1 MALKKRPGIPSR
13 NVESNLALNWPASS
27 NGHYYM
33 RMEMQAG
40 TWEGA
45 TPDQSE
51 IIQTSGGWKGGHTA
65 AHSPAA
71 TGQSTSDSLFQL
83 IHSDY
88 RRYRAAGA
96 KNPLSVI
103 LFTQGFWASSVF
115 RFSHWARERLDLP
128 GLRLIVRGLCI
139 LLQKFIEAFTGIS
152 IPAKCNIGSG
162 FYVGHFGGIFIDA
175 DCRLGNTCNIA
186 QGVTIGKGGRG
197 DFWGVPALGDR
208 VHIGANAVLLGNISI
223 GDDAVIGPGA
233 VVMISVPPRGVAMG
247 NPARV
252 IGTDGSFE
260 MVHYDHMEEDP
271 ARKLSLEAA
280 LAGKKDPTS
289 TSAKNG

>member
-1 MALKKRPGIPSR
+1 
-13 NVESNLALNWPASS
+13 
-27 NGHYYM
+27 M
-33 RMEMQAG
+33 RMQMPAD

-45 TPDQSE
+45 SADQAKM
-51 IIQTSGGWKGGHTA
+51 IRTNGGWMVGHTA
-65 AHSPAA
+65 VDSVAA
-71 TGQSTSDSLFQL
+71 TRSYASHSLLQL

-96 KNPLSVI
+96 KKPFSVI
-103 LFTQGFWASSVF
+103 LFTQGFWASTVF

-128 GLRLIVRGLCI
+128 GLRLIVRVLCI
-139 LLQKFIEAFTGIS
+139 LLEKFIELFTGIS
-152 IPAKCNIGSG
+152 IPPKCNIGAG
-162 FYVGHFGGIFIDA
+162 FYIGHFGGIFIDG
-175 DCRLGNTCNIA
+175 DCRLGSNCNIA

-197 DFWGVPALGDR
+197 DLWGIPALGDR
-208 VHIGANAVLLGNISI
+208 VHIGANAVLLGNITI

-233 VVMISVPPRGVAMG
+233 VVMSSVPPRGVVMG
-247 NPARV
+247 NPGRV

-280 LAGKKDPTS
+280 LAGKKAPTS